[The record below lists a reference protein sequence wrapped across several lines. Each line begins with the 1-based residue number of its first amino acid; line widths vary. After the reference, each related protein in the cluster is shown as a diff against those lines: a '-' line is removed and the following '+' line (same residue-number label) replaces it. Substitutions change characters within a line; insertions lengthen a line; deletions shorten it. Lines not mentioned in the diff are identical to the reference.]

1 MTASVEINLNVIVN
15 KRRASYEEN
24 GNFAVVEWKP
34 EELKGDAL
42 VQLIK

>member
-34 EELKGDAL
+34 EEVKGNML
-42 VQLIK
+42 MKLIN